1 MDNSSDF
8 IALPPLS
15 PSATSASETRSSPR
29 RPVSFTI
36 GGAES
41 SQSTEKKQPSPS
53 QPDSQPSSPSIHLEP
68 FPVQAQ
74 PSHLPL
80 LPRRKRPTFSRHRHD
95 ANPALAVK
103 VLQDI
108 QMAVE
113 TWHQD
118 LKQTVQQIQALYM
131 EGPIVDGWL
140 ETVDDQSGAAASPDA
155 ALLRHGDPQDLT
167 GYVERLYQSLETP
180 PQPTPPGNDLGR
192 PGYRLCSLDSDGRV
206 QHFFCPPEQLSTISL
221 AIARHQKLRQ
231 LLDHKHFLE
240 AKLKRTVEVMTSSRD
255 TLGIAP
261 TCSSEPE
268 G

>member
-1 MDNSSDF
+1 MDTSSDSADF
-8 IALPPLS
+8 SAVPS
-15 PSATSASETRSSPR
+15 PNGGAGEARSAR

-36 GGAES
+36 GPSKSAGAD
-41 SQSTEKKQPSPS
+41 STTASGPPPSPS
-53 QPDSQPSSPSIHLEP
+53 VEGAPTHLST
-68 FPVQAQ
+68 FPVAH

-80 LPRRKRPTFSRHRHD
+80 LPRRKLPTFSRHRHD

-113 TWHQD
+113 AWHQD
-118 LKQTVQQIQALYM
+118 LKLTIHRIQALYM

-140 ETVDDQSGAAASPDA
+140 ETVDEHQQGQAAALDA
-155 ALLRHGDPQDLT
+155 ALLRHGDPQALS
-167 GYVERLYQSLETP
+167 GYVEQLCQSLESPAAEPAALGT
-180 PQPTPPGNDLGR
+180 DLGR

-206 QHFFCPPEQLSTISL
+206 QYFPCPPEQLSTISL

-240 AKLKRTVEVMTSSRD
+240 AKLKRTVEVMTTSRD

-261 TCSSEPE
+261 TCSSEPGE
-268 G
+268 

>member
-1 MDNSSDF
+1 MDTSPDSAEF
-8 IALPPLS
+8 SAVPS
-15 PSATSASETRSSPR
+15 PSVGVGEGRSAR

-36 GGAES
+36 GVSKPAS
-41 SQSTEKKQPSPS
+41 
-53 QPDSQPSSPSIHLEP
+53 DDSSPASSPESMPQTVGAPAHLAP

-80 LPRRKRPTFSRHRHD
+80 LPRRKLPTFSRHRHD

-113 TWHQD
+113 AWHQD
-118 LKQTVQQIQALYM
+118 LKQTVHRIQALYM

-140 ETVDDQSGAAASPDA
+140 ETVDEQPGQAAALDA
-155 ALLRHGDPQDLT
+155 ALLRHGDPQALS
-167 GYVERLYQSLETP
+167 GYVEQLCQSLETP
-180 PQPTPPGNDLGR
+180 AEPAPAGTDLGR

-206 QHFFCPPEQLSTISL
+206 QYFPCPPEQLSTISL

-231 LLDHKHFLE
+231 LLDHKQFLE
-240 AKLKRTVEVMTSSRD
+240 AKLKRTVDIMTTSRD
-255 TLGIAP
+255 NLGIAP
-261 TCSSEPE
+261 TCSSEPGE
-268 G
+268 

>member
-1 MDNSSDF
+1 MDT
-8 IALPPLS
+8 S
-15 PSATSASETRSSPR
+15 PDSAEFPAVPSPTVGVGEGRSTR

-36 GGAES
+36 S
-41 SQSTEKKQPSPS
+41 SSKLSSADSPS
-53 QPDSQPSSPSIHLEP
+53 ASSPEPVPAVGAPAHLAT

-80 LPRRKRPTFSRHRHD
+80 LPRRKLPTFSRHRHD

-113 TWHQD
+113 AWHQD
-118 LKQTVQQIQALYM
+118 LKQTVHRIQALYM

-140 ETVDDQSGAAASPDA
+140 ETVDEHPNQAAALDA
-155 ALLRHGDPQDLT
+155 ALLRHGDPQALS
-167 GYVERLYQSLETP
+167 GYVEQLCQSLESP
-180 PQPTPPGNDLGR
+180 PAGTDLGR

-206 QHFFCPPEQLSTISL
+206 QYFPCPPEQLSTISL

-231 LLDHKHFLE
+231 LLDHKQFLE
-240 AKLKRTVEVMTSSRD
+240 AKLKRTVDIMTTSRD

-261 TCSSEPE
+261 TCSSETE
-268 G
+268 EE

>member
-1 MDNSSDF
+1 MDNPSNF
-8 IALPPLS
+8 TALPSLSPLS
-15 PSATSASETRSSPR
+15 GPPESRSCR

-36 GGAES
+36 GGEES
-41 SQSTEKKQPSPS
+41 SLDLPNPVNDAQL
-53 QPDSQPSSPSIHLEP
+53 SSASAHLAP
-68 FPVQAQ
+68 FPTQAQ
-74 PSHLPL
+74 SHLPL
-80 LPRRKRPTFSRHRHD
+80 LPRRKRPSFSSHRHD

-113 TWHQD
+113 AWHQD
-118 LKQTVQQIQALYM
+118 LKQTVQNIQALYM

-140 ETVDDQSGAAASPDA
+140 ETVEELSGTAMSADS

-167 GYVERLYQSLETP
+167 GYVDRLCESPSPATANAHS
-180 PQPTPPGNDLGR
+180 GLGR
-192 PGYRLCSLDSDGRV
+192 PGYRLCSLDPDGGV
-206 QHFFCPPEQLSTISL
+206 QHFPCPPEQLSTISL
-221 AIARHQKLRQ
+221 AIARYQKLRQ
-231 LLDHKHFLE
+231 MLDRKQFLE

-268 G
+268 EGE